1 MKKHLGLARVLRASV
16 LLMMIGAVPSGMTGS
31 PLAAQTPAANSG
43 NPKNQGVRSGNG
55 QTLHASVTVDG
66 TASKALVAVWSSTG
80 ALVASGTSTSLGT
93 YVKQLTAGTYT
104 VTATTAKGSASAS
117 VTIVASTSPAIV
129 PLAIS
134 STAASQ

>member
-1 MKKHLGLARVLRASV
+1 MKIHKSFQFAAWVACLVLASSSFVV
-16 LLMMIGAVPSGMTGS
+16 C
-31 PLAAQTPAANSG
+31 QTPI
-43 NPKNQGVRSGNG
+43 NPQEPKGGGVRSGNG

-80 ALVASGTSTSLGT
+80 TLVASGSSTSLGT
-93 YVKQLTAGTYT
+93 YVKQLTAGSYT

-129 PLAIS
+129 PLAIT
-134 STAASQ
+134 STP

>member
-1 MKKHLGLARVLRASV
+1 MKPVKLLRVATSCALA
-16 LLMMIGAVPSGMTGS
+16 LLMMIASA
-31 PLAAQTPAANSG
+31 PLRAQTSG
-43 NPKNQGVRSGNG
+43 TGVTQDPKGGGVRSGNG

-117 VTIVASTSPAIV
+117 VTIVAATSPAIV
-129 PLAIS
+129 PLAIT

>member
-1 MKKHLGLARVLRASV
+1 MKLPSVARTLRAS
-16 LLMMIGAVPSGMTGS
+16 LYLGIITAVVASGMTGLS
-31 PLAAQTPAANSG
+31 LSAQTQAADGG

-55 QTLHASVTVDG
+55 QTLHATVTVDG

-80 ALVASGTSTSLGT
+80 MLVASGTSTSLGT

-104 VTATTAKGSASAS
+104 VTATTAKGSSSAS

-129 PLAIS
+129 ALAIT